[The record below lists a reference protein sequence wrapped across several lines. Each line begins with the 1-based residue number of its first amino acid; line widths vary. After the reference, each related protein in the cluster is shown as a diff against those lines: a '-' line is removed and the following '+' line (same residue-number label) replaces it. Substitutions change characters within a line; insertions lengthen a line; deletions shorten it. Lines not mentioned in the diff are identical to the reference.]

1 MEVMQTA
8 LQRWDPLERV
18 RRRCLAP
25 TAIFCSI
32 KDVAQGVLAL
42 GGEAVGPLVE
52 GGWLEL
58 IVSALNAYQL
68 LARPEESSVAL
79 LQWGV
84 LSCLEVMLG
93 ASADQVRK
101 KGPLF
106 SRFDVER
113 VILPRHRLGT
123 NMGKELR
130 GEMAFNFSQAAPVIA
145 RLRSIGP
152 DAFRYLLNEPL
163 TNFADM
169 GWVSEAAEKTPSC
182 FFVLHFRN
190 TELCPEPVLANPP
203 SQL

>member
-101 KGPLF
+101 TPLF

-113 VILPRHRLGT
+113 VILPRQARDKY
-123 NMGKELR
+123 GKRVEGGNGIFCRQHL
-130 GEMAFNFSQAAPVIA
+130 
-145 RLRSIGP
+145 
-152 DAFRYLLNEPL
+152 
-163 TNFADM
+163 
-169 GWVSEAAEKTPSC
+169 
-182 FFVLHFRN
+182 
-190 TELCPEPVLANPP
+190 
-203 SQL
+203 